1 MDAGQC
7 VADPDVNNYVIIATS
22 DDLAEGNQMT
32 GGAAGGGCGSYS
44 FYGEYTS
51 DADTVTFS
59 DTNGI
64 AVPHFE
70 VRIMFWAILID
81 KWRGDDFARVVFN
94 DGVNT

>member
-1 MDAGQC
+1 MQTGQC
-7 VADPDVNNYVIIATS
+7 VADPAINNYAIIATS
-22 DDLAEGNQMT
+22 GDLAEGNQMT
-32 GGAAGGGCGSYS
+32 GGAAGAVCGSYS
-44 FYGEYTS
+44 FYGKYRS

-64 AVPHFE
+64 AVPHFQ

-81 KWRGDDFARVVFN
+81 KWNGDDFARVVFT